1 VKYSQAC
8 VDLVKRAEGFRSR
21 TYKCPAGLDT
31 IGYGTTRGVRPGM
44 VVTEAEATQMLIR
57 DLDGAARD
65 VLRLVKAPLT
75 PGQFDALVSF
85 VFNVG
90 ATSFAKSTMLVRLN
104 AGDYEGAAA
113 QFGRWVYAKGKKLP
127 GLVERRRQEEQLF
140 RAGTVRPDGEERV
153 T

>member
-21 TYKCPAGLDT
+21 TYVCPAGKLT

-44 VVTEAEATQMLIR
+44 VVTEAEATRLLVR
-57 DLDGAARD
+57 DLDDAAGD
-65 VLRLVKAPLT
+65 VLRLVKIPLT

-90 ATSFAKSTMLVRLN
+90 GTSFARSTMLRLLN
-104 AGDYEGAAA
+104 AGDVEGAAA
-113 QFGRWVYAKGKKLP
+113 QFSRWVYAKGKKLA
-127 GLVERRRQEEQLF
+127 GLAERRRQEEALF
-140 RAGTVRPDGEERV
+140 RAPVKMPPAA
-153 T
+153 